1 MTGIVIKLQVN
12 LIDKYKLIPIFF
24 LLVLQFSNAQIIIKG
39 NIVDQNKNPLNS
51 ASVILKDS
59 TNKHIITYTITN
71 QEGFYE
77 LSIQNPQKTN
87 LSVSSLGYEKQTKEV
102 DASNKFIEVNFLVKE
117 APLDLDE
124 VLIRAESPIYQSND
138 TVRIKTKYFS
148 DGTEANVE
156 ELLQKIPGLRVDNEG
171 KIMIGNQE
179 IEKLMVDGDDFF
191 EKGYKVLSKNMP
203 AYPIEEVEILK
214 NYSNNRLLRGIEE
227 SNKVALNLKLDEKSK
242 RVWFGNIN
250 GGYGINEFYELRGN
264 LMNFGKKNKYYFLT
278 NLNNIGY
285 DATGDLNY
293 LIHPIRTDEPA
304 SIGDD
309 QQINPL
315 LDLRP
320 LSLNFREDRTN
331 FNNAKLLSL
340 NAIFNPTEKLKIKPL
355 IFLNWDE
362 TDFYRNSV
370 EEVNTANADFTNIE
384 NYSLRNKKMVTFGK
398 IDLTYNISK
407 TKMLETTTKFN
418 QGDFRDYSNL
428 IFNNTS
434 TIENLNNQ
442 NKLFDQKIIYTNKF
456 KDKKVFLLSGRF
468 INEETPNNYKL
479 NRYFYE
485 DLFPESPNANNV
497 AQDLKQ
503 KMLYGGI
510 DAHLLNRRKKGKLF
524 ELQVGNEFRQDKL
537 SSNFMLLHDEDILNT
552 PDNFQNNTIYQ
563 TNDLYIKS
571 KYRFEISDFAIIGKI
586 EFHQFFNKLENTNI
600 TENENPFFINP
611 SLGAEWKINNKNKL
625 RLNYSFSSKNSE
637 ILDVYDNYVLTS
649 YRSFNRGTGNFNQLQ
664 SSSIVFNYELGNWSD
679 RFFANTFLIYS
690 KNYDF
695 FSTAS
700 TIQPNFNLTEKIL
713 FKDRNFLSFNTK
725 IDYYIKKISS
735 NLKIDLSYSNSG
747 YRNIVN
753 DVEREVRSQNFG
765 YGLELRSGFMGIFNY
780 HLGTKWTTNRIETS
794 FSNSFTNN
802 LSFLDLS
809 FVFNDKIDLSLQT
822 ERYEFGN
829 LNENNI
835 YYFLDLDATYK
846 IIKNKLSISATG
858 KNIFDTVN
866 FRNISISDIGTSKTE
881 YRLLPRMLL
890 IKIEY
895 RF

>member
-1 MTGIVIKLQVN
+1 MGTRIIVVFFLFVAQLIYSQKRISGIVSSDSGEKLVSVNVLLKHKKDSIVKFTFTNTNGYYSIKN
-12 LIDKYKLIPIFF
+12 ITEGIFEISF
-24 LLVLQFSNAQIIIKG
+24 NALGYSEEIVPLIIKSS
-39 NIVDQNKNPLNS
+39 NEDITIDIILEKKPLNLNE
-51 ASVILKDS
+51 VIIRSEKPIRQNSD
-59 TNKHIITYTITN
+59 TIA
-71 QEGFYE
+71 
-77 LSIQNPQKTN
+77 
-87 LSVSSLGYEKQTKEV
+87 V
-102 DASNKFIEVNFLVKE
+102 
-117 APLDLDE
+117 
-124 VLIRAESPIYQSND
+124 
-138 TVRIKTKYFS
+138 KTKYFT

-156 ELLQKIPGLRVDNEG
+156 ELLQKIPGLQVDSKG
-171 KIMIGNQE
+171 KIMVGNRE

-214 NYSNNRLLRGIEE
+214 NYSNNRLLKGIEE
-227 SNKVALNLKLDEKSK
+227 SDKVALNLKLDEKSK
-242 RVWFGNIN
+242 RIWFGNIE

-278 NLNNIGY
+278 NLNNTGY

-320 LSLNFREDRTN
+320 LSLNFKEDRTN
-331 FNNAKLLSL
+331 FNNAELLSL

-362 TDFYRNSV
+362 TDFYRNSIEV
-370 EEVNTANADFTNIE
+370 VNTANIDFTNTE
-384 NYSLRNKKMVTFGK
+384 DYKLRNKKTVAFGK
-398 IDLTYNISK
+398 VDLTYNISK

-418 QGDFRDYSNL
+418 HGDFSDYSNL
-428 IFNNTS
+428 IFNGTS
-434 TIENLNNQ
+434 TIENLENK
-442 NKLFDQKIIYTNKF
+442 NKLFDQKITYTHKF
-456 KDKKVFLLSGRF
+456 KDNKVFLLTGRL
-468 INEETPNNYKL
+468 INEEAPNNYL
-479 NRYFYE
+479 FNSFFYE
-485 DLFPESPNANNV
+485 DLFPESANANNI

-510 DAHLLNRRKKGKLF
+510 NAHLLDRRKEGNLF
-524 ELQVGNEFRQDKL
+524 EVQAGNEFRRDKFR
-537 SSNFMLLHDEDILNT
+537 SNFMLLQDEAILSVPN
-552 PDNFQNNTIYQ
+552 DFQNNTRYQ
-563 TNDLYIKS
+563 NNDLYIKS
-571 KYRFEISDFAIIGKI
+571 KYRFEISDFAITAKV
-586 EFHQFFNKLENTNI
+586 EFHQFFNKLENASINK
-600 TENENPFFINP
+600 NENPFFINP
-611 SLGAEWKINNKNKL
+611 SLGADWKINDNNKL
-625 RLNYSFSSKNSE
+625 RLTYSFSSKNSK
-637 ILDVYDNYVLTS
+637 ILDLYDNYVLTG
-649 YRSFNRGTGNFNQLQ
+649 YRSFNQGTGDFNQLQ

-690 KNYDF
+690 KNHDF

-713 FKDRNFLSFNTK
+713 FKDRDFLSVNTK
-725 IDYYIKKISS
+725 IDYYIKRISS
-735 NLKIDLSYSNSG
+735 NLKLDLSYSNSE

-753 DVEREVRSQNFG
+753 GLEREVRSQNLE

-809 FVFNDKIDLSLQT
+809 FVFNDKIDFSLQT
-822 ERYEFGN
+822 ERYKFGN
-829 LNENNI
+829 LNEDNI
-835 YYFLDLDATYK
+835 YYFLDLDAAYK
-846 IIKNKLSISATG
+846 IIKNKLSLSLKG
-858 KNIFDTVN
+858 KNIFDTTN
-866 FRNISISDIGTSKTE
+866 FRNVSISDVGTSTTE

-890 IKIEY
+890 LKMEY